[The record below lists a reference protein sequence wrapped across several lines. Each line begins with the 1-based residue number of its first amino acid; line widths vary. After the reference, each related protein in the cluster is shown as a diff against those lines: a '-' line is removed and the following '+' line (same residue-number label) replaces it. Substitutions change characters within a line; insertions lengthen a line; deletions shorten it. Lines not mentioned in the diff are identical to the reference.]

1 MNDKKLIHDF
11 KSDLLSLQEGLLLLG
26 TTNDEK
32 FKNKILNLMLEK
44 CELLE
49 KNIQM
54 AKENLRQGN
63 VNDLHTM

>member
-32 FKNKILNLMLEK
+32 FKDKILNLMLEK